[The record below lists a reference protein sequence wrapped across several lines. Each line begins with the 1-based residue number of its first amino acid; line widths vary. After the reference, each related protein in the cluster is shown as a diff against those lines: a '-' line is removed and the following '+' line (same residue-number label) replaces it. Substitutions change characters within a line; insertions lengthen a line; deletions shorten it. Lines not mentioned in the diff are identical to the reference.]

1 MPATTDWLIVKAVH
15 PTSSTTQIPAEV
27 ADLLGIPQEKL
38 ATLDKPSR
46 VISFLNRGD
55 GVLRVIAN
63 VASGDLYIKELSQ
76 HHVVGMGS
84 VAPNLSFNL
93 PDAVERFLRLTT
105 YPLERPGLT
114 GTDDSL
120 AWLAPAEEIL
130 AYRKAIREGRKYTQT
145 GERAHA
151 YLVKAVTDTWLGT
164 LDAVEKSRTRSVSA
178 GAPATRG
185 ATPRR
190 IMA

>member
-1 MPATTDWLIVKAVH
+1 MSPSTDWIVVKAMH
-15 PTSSTTQIPAEV
+15 PTSSTTQIPAEL
-27 ADLLGIPQEKL
+27 AELLGIPPEKL
-38 ATLDKPSR
+38 ATFDKPSR
-46 VISFLNRGD
+46 VISFLNRGE
-55 GVLRVIAN
+55 GLLRVIAN

-93 PDAVERFLRLTT
+93 PDSVERFLKLTT

-120 AWLAPAEEIL
+120 AWLSPAEEIL
-130 AYRKAIREGRKYTQT
+130 AYRKAVREGRRYTQT

-151 YLVKAVTDTWLGT
+151 YLVKAVTNTWLGP
-164 LDAVEKSRTRSVSA
+164 LDAVERSRARVPLATPHVRS
-178 GAPATRG
+178 G
-185 ATPRR
+185 ATHR
-190 IMA
+190 AQLA

>member
-1 MPATTDWLIVKAVH
+1 MSPSTDWIVVKAMH
-15 PTSSTTQIPAEV
+15 PTSSTTQIPAEL
-27 ADLLGIPQEKL
+27 AELLGIPPEKL
-38 ATLDKPSR
+38 ATFDKPSR
-46 VISFLNRGD
+46 VISFLNRGE

-93 PDAVERFLRLTT
+93 PDSVERFLKLTT

-120 AWLAPAEEIL
+120 AWLSPAEEIL
-130 AYRKAIREGRKYTQT
+130 AYRRALREGRKYTQT
-145 GERAHA
+145 GEHAHA
-151 YLVKAVTDTWLGT
+151 YLVKAITNTWLGS
-164 LDAVEKSRTRSVSA
+164 LDAVERSRARTSTV
-178 GAPATRG
+178 
-185 ATPRR
+185 ATPTARGPVSRR
-190 IMA
+190 IPA